1 MATTAPLTQQWSRR
15 LQKSQTSS
23 LSHWTVEE
31 WLVAS
36 PTLLPPFRGH
46 HWGSAFTY
54 KLAVSLL
61 FAIVFSSS
69 ICIPEANLAHY
80 KKYLGAVPPSRIT
93 CFLTFAA
100 RHLPHSFIHKMS
112 SWYIDE
118 AIAYNE
124 DKLFAH
130 GWVYKHGL
138 NCYNQEH
145 FSHTAGEQ

>member
-1 MATTAPLTQQWSRR
+1 MAHGYHCAPNSTMIKETTKVTNFIVEPLTCGGV
-15 LQKSQTSS
+15 LSS
-23 LSHWTVEE
+23 ITN
-31 WLVAS
+31 
-36 PTLLPPFRGH
+36 PPPPFRGH

-54 KLAVSLL
+54 KQAVSLL

-69 ICIPEANLAHY
+69 ICTPEANLAHY

-100 RHLPHSFIHKMS
+100 RHLPHFFIHKMS
-112 SWYIDE
+112 SWCIDE

-130 GWVYKHGL
+130 G
-138 NCYNQEH
+138 
-145 FSHTAGEQ
+145 